1 MADNNQA
8 PDNNNGQTN
17 NENNSSTFGII
28 KNRLKDTSKI
38 IGDKRFQKFIDY
50 GSTALVVGSLLM
62 SDEHSKK
69 ALAVG
74 IVLKVGMGIYKAGGI
89 KEYFDQ
95 NVNAAKD
102 TFAEF
107 KDFVQGKEDKA
118 AVTNAYVSARNMSNK
133 IDYSGVTVDHAKS
146 SFSPDENDRFKFNGT
161 ANYSLNVPAE
171 TRKEAIGKAVSCLNA
186 DFSNRGLS
194 MRRNDFS
201 LNSVDKVD
209 KGQYVVNCSVSGCTR
224 STFNLQN
231 SSFYQLGQNMGD
243 SFPRASFASNG
254 IDGTKQVNENALFI
268 SFNADINAAKDTL
281 STDNFMRDM
290 KSFSLCANT
299 AKTCRVNLNRAEMNK
314 QGFEAEFG
322 TGKESGFEKAKF
334 TLKGVRQFGSL
345 DKFAQVRSELD
356 KNCVDAKEAFS
367 NSMISLKSRKSSVL
381 KSFDSLNV
389 VSNPVASDKVKSFSD
404 KVDSFISGLEKDKVS
419 RTRPA
424 FDKDSMDR
432 LVKENENPPFELDK
446 VCSDLKTSAVSCA
459 KANKV
464 IYANQV
470 SESLKDHICNSSGV
484 ICKNSVSCEEYFV
497 KGMKEVYS
505 KEGRDVGVPKTLVVD
520 MIDKFGKD
528 KATDTLGKLSPDHVM
543 NPDKVKNDVAKA
555 SNQLDIIKKAESA
568 FDRKNNELQNSDRS
582 ESKWNSAAR
591 PVKCMTL

>member
-1 MADNNQA
+1 MADNNQV
-8 PDNNNGQTN
+8 PDNNNGQIN
-17 NENNSSTFGII
+17 NKNNGSTFGII
-28 KNRLKDTSKI
+28 KDQMKDASKI

-74 IVLKVGMGIYKAGGI
+74 IALKVGMGIYKAGGI
-89 KEYFDQ
+89 KEYFNQ
-95 NVNAAKD
+95 NVNAVKD

-118 AVTNAYVSARNMSNK
+118 VVTKAYVSARNMSNE

-171 TRKEAIGKAVSCLNA
+171 TRKEAIVKAVSCLNS

-209 KGQYVVNCSVSGCTR
+209 KGNYVVNCSVNGCTR
-224 STFNLQN
+224 SIFDLQN
-231 SSFYQLGQNMGD
+231 SRFYQMGQNTAD
-243 SFPRASFASNG
+243 SFPRASFVANG
-254 IDGTKQVNENALFI
+254 IVSTKQVNGNALFT
-268 SFNADINAAKDTL
+268 SFNADINAAKDIL

-322 TGKESGFEKAKF
+322 TGKESGLDKAKF
-334 TLKGVRQFGSL
+334 ILKGVTQFGSL

-356 KNCVDAKEAFS
+356 KSYVDAKEAFS
-367 NSMISLKSRKSSVL
+367 NSMMSLKSRKSSVL
-381 KSFDSLNV
+381 KSFETLNV
-389 VSNPVASDKVKSFSD
+389 ASNPVASDKVKSFSD
-404 KVDSFISGLEKDKVS
+404 KVDSFISGLEMDKVS

-424 FDKDSMDR
+424 FDKSAVDR
-432 LVKENENPPFELDK
+432 FVKENENPPFELDR
-446 VCSDLKTSAVSCA
+446 VCSDLKTGAVSCVE
-459 KANKV
+459 ANKV
-464 IYANQV
+464 SYANQV
-470 SESLKDHICNSSGV
+470 SEFLKDQICNSSGV
-484 ICKNSVSCEEYFV
+484 ICKNSVSCDEYFV

-505 KEGRDVGVPKTLVVD
+505 QEGRDASVPKTLVVG

-528 KATDTLGKLSPDHVM
+528 KAIDTLGRLSPDHVM

-555 SNQLDIIKKAESA
+555 SNQLDIIKKAEPA
-568 FDRKNNELQNSDRS
+568 FNRKNNELQNSDRS
-582 ESKWNSAAR
+582 GFGRNSAAR
-591 PVKCMTL
+591 PVECMSL

>member
-1 MADNNQA
+1 MADNNQN

-28 KNRLKDTSKI
+28 KDQLKDASKI

-74 IVLKVGMGIYKAGGI
+74 IALKVGMGIYKAGGI
-89 KEYFDQ
+89 KEYFNQ

-254 IDGTKQVNENALFI
+254 IDGTKQVTGNALFT
-268 SFNADINAAKDTL
+268 SFNADINASKDTL
-281 STDNFMRDM
+281 STDNFMLDM
-290 KSFSLCANT
+290 KTFSLCANT

-345 DKFAQVRSELD
+345 DKFAQVRAELD

-367 NSMISLKSRKSSVL
+367 NSMMSLQSRKSCVL
-381 KSFDSLNV
+381 KSFDFLNV
-389 VSNPVASDKVKSFSD
+389 ASNPVASDTAKSFSD
-404 KVDSFISGLEKDKVS
+404 KVDSFISGLEMDKVS

-424 FDKDSMDR
+424 FDKSAVDR
-432 LVKENENPPFELDK
+432 FVKENENPPFELDR
-446 VCSDLKTSAVSCA
+446 VCSDLKASAVFCVE
-459 KANKV
+459 ANKV
-464 IYANQV
+464 SYANL
-470 SESLKDHICNSSGV
+470 LKDEICNSPGL
-484 ICKNSVSCEEYFV
+484 ICKNSLSCEEYFV

-505 KEGRDVGVPKTLVVD
+505 QEGRDASVPKTLVVD

-555 SNQLDIIKKAESA
+555 SNQLDIIKKAEPA
-568 FDRKNNELQNSDRS
+568 FNRKNNELQNSDIS
-582 ESKWNSAAR
+582 ESNRNSAAR
-591 PVKCMTL
+591 SVECMSL

>member
-1 MADNNQA
+1 MADNNQG

-28 KNRLKDTSKI
+28 KDSLKDASKI

-74 IVLKVGMGIYKAGGI
+74 IALKVGMGIYKAGGI

-95 NVNAAKD
+95 NVNAAKG
-102 TFAEF
+102 TFADF

-118 AVTNAYVSARNMSNK
+118 AVTSAYISARNTSNK
-133 IDYSGVTVDHAKS
+133 IDHSGVTVDHAKS
-146 SFSPDENDRFKFNGT
+146 SFSPDENDRLKFNGT

-171 TRKEAIGKAVSCLNA
+171 NRKEAIGKAVSCLNA

-209 KGQYVVNCSVSGCTR
+209 KGNYVVNCSVSGCTR
-224 STFNLQN
+224 STFDLQN
-231 SSFYQLGQNMGD
+231 SRFYQMGQNMAD
-243 SFPRASFASNG
+243 SFPRASFVSNG
-254 IDGTKQVNENALFI
+254 FDGLKQAGLFT
-268 SFNADINAAKDTL
+268 SFDVDNNVAKDTL

-299 AKTCRVNLNRAEMNK
+299 AKACRVNLNRAELNK
-314 QGFEAEFG
+314 QSFEAEFG
-322 TGKESGFEKAKF
+322 TGKENGFDKAKF

-356 KNCVDAKEAFS
+356 KSCVDAKEVFY
-367 NSMISLKSRKSSVL
+367 NSLISLKGRKSSIL
-381 KSFDSLNV
+381 KSFESLNV
-389 VSNPVASDKVKSFSD
+389 ASNPVASEKAKSFSD
-404 KVDSFISGLEKDKVS
+404 KVDSFISGLEIDKVS
-419 RTRPA
+419 RTSPA
-424 FDKDSMDR
+424 IDKGAIDR
-432 LVKENENPPFELDK
+432 FVKENENPPFELNR
-446 VCSDLKTSAVSCA
+446 VCSDLKASAVSCA
-459 KANKV
+459 EANKV
-464 IYANQV
+464 SYANL
-470 SESLKDHICNSSGV
+470 LKDEICNSPGL
-484 ICKNSVSCEEYFV
+484 ICKNSLSCEEYFV

-505 KEGRDVGVPKTLVVD
+505 QEGRDASVPKTLVVD

-555 SNQLDIIKKAESA
+555 FKQLDIIKKAELA
-568 FDRKNNELQNSDRS
+568 FNRENNGLQNSDRS
-582 ESKWNSAAR
+582 ESNQNSVVR

>member
-1 MADNNQA
+1 MADSNQV
-8 PDNNNGQTN
+8 PDNNKGQTN

-28 KNRLKDTSKI
+28 KDQLKDTSKI

-74 IVLKVGMGIYKAGGI
+74 IALKVGMGIYKAGGI
-89 KEYFDQ
+89 KEYFNQ

-118 AVTNAYVSARNMSNK
+118 AVTSAYVSARNMSNK

-171 TRKEAIGKAVSCLNA
+171 TRKEAIGKVVSCLNA

-209 KGQYVVNCSVSGCTR
+209 KGNYVVNCSVSGCTR
-224 STFNLQN
+224 STFDLQN
-231 SSFYQLGQNMGD
+231 SRFYQLGQNMAD
-243 SFPRASFASNG
+243 SFPRASFVANG
-254 IDGTKQVNENALFI
+254 FDGLKQAGLFT
-268 SFNADINAAKDTL
+268 SFDADNNVAKDIL
-281 STDNFMRDM
+281 STDDFMRDM

-299 AKTCRVNLNRAEMNK
+299 AKACRVNLNRAELNK

-322 TGKESGFEKAKF
+322 TGKESGFDKAKF

-356 KNCVDAKEAFS
+356 KSCVDAKEVFY
-367 NSMISLKSRKSSVL
+367 NSLISLKGRKSSVL
-381 KSFDSLNV
+381 KSFESLNV
-389 VSNPVASDKVKSFSD
+389 ASNPVASEKAKSFSD
-404 KVDSFISGLEKDKVS
+404 KVDSFIGGLEIDKVS
-419 RTRPA
+419 RTSPA
-424 FDKDSMDR
+424 IDKGAIDR
-432 LVKENENPPFELDK
+432 FVKENENPPFELNR
-446 VCSDLKTSAVSCA
+446 VCSDLKASAVSCA
-459 KANKV
+459 EANKV
-464 IYANQV
+464 SYANL
-470 SESLKDHICNSSGV
+470 LKDEICNSPGL
-484 ICKNSVSCEEYFV
+484 ICKNSLSCDDYFIR
-497 KGMKEVYS
+497 GMKEVYS
-505 KEGRDVGVPKTLVVD
+505 KEGRNASVPKTLVAG
-520 MIDKFGKD
+520 MIDNYGKD
-528 KATDTLGKLSPDHVM
+528 EASDTLGRLSPDHVM
-543 NPDKVKNDVAKA
+543 NSDKVKNDIAKA
-555 SNQLDIIKKAESA
+555 SKQLDIIKKAESA
-568 FDRKNNELQNSDRS
+568 FDRKNNGLQNSDRS
-582 ESKWNSAAR
+582 RSNRNSVV
-591 PVKCMTL
+591 PQVECMTL

>member
-1 MADNNQA
+1 MADNNQV
-8 PDNNNGQTN
+8 PDNNNGQAN

-28 KNRLKDTSKI
+28 KEQLKDASKI

-74 IVLKVGMGIYKAGGI
+74 IALKVGIGIYKAGGI

-118 AVTNAYVSARNMSNK
+118 AVTSAYISARNMSNK

-146 SFSPDENDRFKFNGT
+146 SFSPDENDKFRFNGT

-209 KGQYVVNCSVSGCTR
+209 KGNYVVNCSVSGCTR
-224 STFNLQN
+224 STFDLQN
-231 SSFYQLGQNMGD
+231 SRFYQMGQNMAD
-243 SFPRASFASNG
+243 SFPRASFVANG
-254 IDGTKQVNENALFI
+254 FDGLKQAGLFT
-268 SFNADINAAKDTL
+268 SFDVDNNVAKDTL

-299 AKTCRVNLNRAEMNK
+299 AKACRVNLNRAELNK
-314 QGFEAEFG
+314 QSFEAEFG
-322 TGKESGFEKAKF
+322 TGKESGFDKAKF

-356 KNCVDAKEAFS
+356 KSCVDAKEVFY
-367 NSMISLKSRKSSVL
+367 NSLISLKGRKSSVL
-381 KSFDSLNV
+381 KSFESLNV
-389 VSNPVASDKVKSFSD
+389 ASNPVASEKAKSFSD
-404 KVDSFISGLEKDKVS
+404 KVDSFISGLEIDKAS
-419 RTRPA
+419 RTSPA
-424 FDKDSMDR
+424 IDKGAIDR
-432 LVKENENPPFELDK
+432 FVKENENPPFELDR
-446 VCSDLKTSAVSCA
+446 VCSDLKISAVSCVE
-459 KANKV
+459 ANKV
-464 IYANQV
+464 SYANQV
-470 SESLKDHICNSSGV
+470 SESLKDQICNLSGV
-484 ICKNSVSCEEYFV
+484 ICKNSLSCDDYFV
-497 KGMKEVYS
+497 RGMKEVYS
-505 KEGRDVGVPKTLVVD
+505 KEGRDARVPKTLVEG
-520 MIDKFGKD
+520 MIDNYGKD
-528 KATDTLGKLSPDHVM
+528 KASDTLGRLSPDHVM
-543 NPDKVKNDVAKA
+543 NSDKVKNDIAKA
-555 SNQLDIIKKAESA
+555 SKQLDIIKKAELA
-568 FDRKNNELQNSDRS
+568 FNRGNNELQNSDGSGSNR
-582 ESKWNSAAR
+582 NSVAR
-591 PVKCMTL
+591 PVECMTL

>member
-1 MADNNQA
+1 MADSNQV
-8 PDNNNGQTN
+8 PDNNKGQTN

-28 KNRLKDTSKI
+28 KDQLKDTSKI

-50 GSTALVVGSLLM
+50 GSTAFVVGSLLM

-74 IVLKVGMGIYKAGGI
+74 IALKVGMGIYKAGGI
-89 KEYFDQ
+89 KEYFNQ

-118 AVTNAYVSARNMSNK
+118 AITSAYVSARNMSNK

-209 KGQYVVNCSVSGCTR
+209 KGNYVVNCSVSGCTR

-231 SSFYQLGQNMGD
+231 SRFYQLGQNMGD

-254 IDGTKQVNENALFI
+254 IDGIKQENGLFT

-299 AKTCRVNLNRAEMNK
+299 AKTCRVNLNRAEVSK
-314 QGFEAEFG
+314 QAFEAEFG
-322 TGKESGFEKAKF
+322 IGKESGLDKAKF
-334 TLKGVRQFGSL
+334 TLKGIRQFGSL

-356 KNCVDAKEAFS
+356 KSCIDAKEAFS
-367 NSMISLKSRKSSVL
+367 NSMLSLKSRKSCVL
-381 KSFDSLNV
+381 KSFKSLNV
-389 VSNPVASDKVKSFSD
+389 ASNPVASDKAKSFSD
-404 KVDSFISGLEKDKVS
+404 KVDSFISGLEIDKVS
-419 RTRPA
+419 RTSPA
-424 FDKDSMDR
+424 FDKGSIDK
-432 LVKENENPPFELDK
+432 LIKENENPPFELNR
-446 VCSDLKTSAVSCA
+446 VCSDLKTSAVSCVE
-459 KANKV
+459 ANKV
-464 IYANQV
+464 SFANL
-470 SESLKDHICNSSGV
+470 LKDEICNSPGL
-484 ICKNSVSCEEYFV
+484 ICKNSLSCDDYFV
-497 KGMKEVYS
+497 RGMKEVYS
-505 KEGRDVGVPKTLVVD
+505 KEGRNASVPKTLVAC
-520 MIDKFGKD
+520 MIDNYGKD
-528 KATDTLGKLSPDHVM
+528 EVSDTLGRLSPDHVM
-543 NPDKVKNDVAKA
+543 NSDKVKNDIAKA
-555 SNQLDIIKKAESA
+555 SKQLDIIKKAESA
-568 FDRKNNELQNSDRS
+568 FDRKNNGLQNFDRS
-582 ESKWNSAAR
+582 KSNRNSVV
-591 PVKCMTL
+591 PQVECMTL

>member
-1 MADNNQA
+1 MANNNQI
-8 PDNNNGQTN
+8 PDN
-17 NENNSSTFGII
+17 ENDGSTFGVI
-28 KNRLKDTSKI
+28 KDQLKDVSKI

-74 IVLKVGMGIYKAGGI
+74 IALKVGMDIYKAGGV
-89 KEYFDQ
+89 KEYFEQ

-118 AVTNAYVSARNMSNK
+118 VVTKAYVSARNAGDK
-133 IDYSGVTVDHAKS
+133 IDYSGVTVDHIKS

-171 TRKEAIGKAVSCLNA
+171 ARKEAIVKAVSCLNA

-231 SSFYQLGQNMGD
+231 SSFYQLGQNIGD
-243 SFPRASFASNG
+243 SFPRASFVANG
-254 IDGTKQVNENALFI
+254 IVSTKQENDLFA
-268 SFNADINAAKDTL
+268 SFNADINAAKDIL
-281 STDNFMRDM
+281 STDDFMRDM

-322 TGKESGFEKAKF
+322 TGKESGLDKAKF
-334 TLKGVRQFGSL
+334 ILKGVTQFGSL

-356 KNCVDAKEAFS
+356 KSYVDAKEAFS
-367 NSMISLKSRKSSVL
+367 NSMMSLKSRKFSVL
-381 KSFDSLNV
+381 KSFETLNV
-389 VSNPVASDKVKSFSD
+389 ASNPVASDKVKSFSD
-404 KVDSFISGLEKDKVS
+404 KVDSFISGLEMDKVS

-424 FDKDSMDR
+424 FDKSAVDR
-432 LVKENENPPFELDK
+432 FVKENENPPFELDR
-446 VCSDLKTSAVSCA
+446 VCSDLKTGAVFCVE
-459 KANKV
+459 ANKV
-464 IYANQV
+464 SYANQV
-470 SESLKDHICNSSGV
+470 SESLKDQICNSSGV
-484 ICKNSVSCEEYFV
+484 ICKNSVSCDEYFV

-505 KEGRDVGVPKTLVVD
+505 QEGRDASVPKTLVVG

-528 KATDTLGKLSPDHVM
+528 KAIDTLGRLSPDHVM

-555 SNQLDIIKKAESA
+555 SNQLDIIKKAEPA
-568 FDRKNNELQNSDRS
+568 FNRKNNELQNSDRS
-582 ESKWNSAAR
+582 GSGRNSAAR
-591 PVKCMTL
+591 PVGCMSL